1 MKKVHVSTIPGL
13 NTRCRHKITFGSYI
27 LSDYYRYCV
36 CKKCKEKFE
45 VKQKKFD
52 WLKLLIPLMFVGN
65 ILATRIDDKIKNP
78 NLLFAVQVVP
88 IIAVLIILITVT
100 YRRYRI
106 FCQSVGQMDHVEE
119 TSDEGNG

>member
-1 MKKVHVSTIPGL
+1 
-13 NTRCRHKITFGSYI
+13 
-27 LSDYYRYCV
+27 
-36 CKKCKEKFE
+36 
-45 VKQKKFD
+45 
-52 WLKLLIPLMFVGN
+52 MFVGS

-106 FCQSVGQMDHVEE
+106 FCQSIYQNEHEEE
-119 TSDEGNG
+119 TSGDGNG

>member
-1 MKKVHVSTIPGL
+1 MTKE

-27 LSDYYRYCV
+27 LSDYYEYCV
-36 CKKCKEKFE
+36 CKKCKKKFE
-45 VKQKKFD
+45 VKKKKFD

-106 FCQSVGQMDHVEE
+106 FCQSIYQNEHEEE
-119 TSDEGNG
+119 TSGEGNG